1 MRNVRFLGRFDF
13 NSPLSLSLSRSH
25 LRAEAGDAAPA
36 DAGGGRV
43 ERLPAEAVDV
53 VVAAVAVVAA
63 DAAAE
68 VVVVRVVAV
77 CIVRC

>member
-1 MRNVRFLGRFDF
+1 MCGFPDF
-13 NSPLSLSLSRSH
+13 NSPRSH
-25 LRAEAGDAAPA
+25 LRAEAGDAADA
-36 DAGGGRV
+36 AGGGRV
-43 ERLPAEAVDV
+43 EGLPAEAVDV

>member
-1 MRNVRFLGRFDF
+1 MCGFPDF
-13 NSPLSLSLSRSH
+13 NSPRSH
-25 LRAEAGDAAPA
+25 LRAEAGDAA
-36 DAGGGRV
+36 GGVRV
-43 ERLPAEAVDV
+43 EGLPAEAVDV